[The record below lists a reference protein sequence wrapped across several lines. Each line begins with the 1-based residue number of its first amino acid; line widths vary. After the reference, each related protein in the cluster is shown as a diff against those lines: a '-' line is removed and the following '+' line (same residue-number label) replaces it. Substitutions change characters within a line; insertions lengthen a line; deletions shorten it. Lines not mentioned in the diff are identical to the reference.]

1 MSNLIYKKLKT
12 NGSKILFKFI
22 EKHHLYIKL
31 SINTLNRY
39 VISST
44 ETINI
49 LSIEERDKILEDI
62 GELIK
67 NIIFL
72 GLIES
77 KNTTSLTFELEFKG
91 YLKEDVFNEIKEY
104 FKI

>member
-1 MSNLIYKKLKT
+1 MSKLIYKKLKT

-44 ETINI
+44 ETINT
-49 LSIEERDKILEDI
+49 LSIEERNKILEDI
-62 GELIK
+62 EELSK
-67 NIIFL
+67 SIIFL
-72 GLIES
+72 GSSES
-77 KNTTSLTFELEFKG
+77 KSINSLTFELEFKC
-91 YLKEDVFNEIKEY
+91 YFIEDVFTEIKEY
-104 FKI
+104 FNI